1 MPIEITQIQELSK
14 KIFDKVN
21 AYREHLHS
29 NPELSYKEYST
40 AKFVSE
46 KLAEIG
52 IESTSIGGTG
62 VMALISGEQHDENE
76 ACIALRADLDA
87 LPIQEEN
94 EVSYKSKNDGVMHAC
109 GHDVHTSI
117 LLGAAEILYHFRNQL
132 PVPVKL
138 IFQPGEEQNPGGATY
153 IIKDG
158 GLENPK
164 VLKMIALHVFPDLEY
179 GHFGFREGLYM
190 ASCDELH
197 LEIQGLGGHGALPE
211 KTINPLFMG
220 AEFILEAR
228 KYISESTPD
237 DVPSVINFGKF
248 EALGSTN
255 VVPEKAFI
263 KGTFR
268 TMDENWRAKAK
279 EGLRSIS
286 NEISL
291 KYKGQIDLNISD
303 GYPFLKNDVQLTR
316 EIYKIAELNFGKD
329 YVHDLPLRMTAED
342 FSFYSQIVPVC
353 FFRLGVR
360 NEEKGIVNGLH
371 HAKFDI
377 DKRSIL
383 KGMTL
388 LSLIPFSLSK

>member
-1 MPIEITQIQELSK
+1 MPIEITQIEELAK
-14 KIFDKVN
+14 NIFDKVN

-29 NPELSYKEYST
+29 NPELSYKEYNT

-46 KLAEIG
+46 KLSEIG
-52 IESTSIGGTG
+52 IESASIGGTG
-62 VMALISGEQHDENE
+62 VIALISGDHHDEND

-94 EVSYKSKNDGVMHAC
+94 DVPYKSQNDGIMHAC

-117 LLGAAEILYHFRNQL
+117 LLGVAEILYHFRNQL
-132 PVPVKL
+132 PRPVKL

-197 LEIQGLGGHGALPE
+197 IEIQGVGGHGALPE
-211 KTINPLFMG
+211 RTINPLFMG
-220 AEFILEAR
+220 AEFVLQAR
-228 KYISESTPD
+228 NYISENTPD
-237 DVPSVINFGKF
+237 NVPSVINFGKF
-248 EALGSTN
+248 EAMGSTN

-268 TMDENWRAKAK
+268 TMDEDWRAKAK
-279 EGLRSIS
+279 EGLQHIS
-286 NEISL
+286 NEIS
-291 KYKGQIDLNISD
+291 KEYKGQIHLNISD
-303 GYPFLKNDVQLTR
+303 GYPFLKNDVELTG
-316 EIYKIAELNFGKD
+316 EIRRLTQLNFGED

-342 FSFYSQIVPVC
+342 FSFYSQLIPVC
-353 FFRLGVR
+353 FFRLGVS
-360 NEEKGIVNGLH
+360 NKEKGIVYGVH
-371 HAKFDI
+371 QSKFDI
-377 DKRSIL
+377 DKRSII
-383 KGMTL
+383 KGMNL
-388 LSLIPFSLSK
+388 LSLIAFSSTE

>member
-1 MPIEITQIQELSK
+1 MPL
-14 KIFDKVN
+14 
-21 AYREHLHS
+21 
-29 NPELSYKEYST
+29 
-40 AKFVSE
+40 
-46 KLAEIG
+46 
-52 IESTSIGGTG
+52 
-62 VMALISGEQHDENE
+62 
-76 ACIALRADLDA
+76 
-87 LPIQEEN
+87 
-94 EVSYKSKNDGVMHAC
+94 
-109 GHDVHTSI
+109 
-117 LLGAAEILYHFRNQL
+117 
-132 PVPVKL
+132 PVKL

-211 KTINPLFMG
+211 RTINPLFMG

-228 KYISESTPD
+228 KYISENTPD

-268 TMDENWRAKAK
+268 TMDENWRAKAI
-279 EGLRSIS
+279 EGLRRIS

-291 KYKGQIDLNISD
+291 KYKGEIDLNISD
-303 GYPFLKNDVQLTR
+303 GYPFLKNDVDLTK
-316 EIYKIAELNFGKD
+316 EIHNLTKINFGEE

-342 FSFYSQIVPVC
+342 FSFYSQLVPVC
-353 FFRLGVR
+353 FFRLGVSNKER
-360 NEEKGIVNGLH
+360 GIVNGLH

-377 DKRSIL
+377 DKRSIH

-388 LSLIPFSLSK
+388 LSLIALSLKE